1 MAVATGQR
9 LSSLALIAVGI
20 VHLVPAAG
28 MTGTAALETLYG
40 TAIAEPNLE
49 ILMRHRAVLFALLGA
64 FLIAAAF
71 RPALAP
77 MALLAGIASVGSYL
91 VLAWT
96 GGGYNEALARVVRI
110 DIVALGAL
118 LLAVAA
124 NTYARRA

>member
-1 MAVATGQR
+1 
-9 LSSLALIAVGI
+9 
-20 VHLVPAAG
+20 

-118 LLAVAA
+118 LLTVAA